1 MAKEGMEVG
10 NHTWN
15 HPDLTKVSSE
25 EIKTEISRTD
35 ELLTKLTGHTTKPLF
50 RFPYGARDANSVA
63 VVNELG
69 YRSIYWTLD
78 SQDSVGQPK
87 SVDYLVNRITGKTNA
102 ELDGA
107 IILMHIGTRTSG
119 EALPIIIEKLQARG
133 FKIVPVSEIIR

>member
-1 MAKEGMEVG
+1 VG

-15 HPDLTKVSSE
+15 HPDLTKISAE
-25 EIKTEISRTD
+25 EIRTEINRTD
-35 ELLTKLTGHTTKPLF
+35 ELLTKLIGHSSKPLF
-50 RFPYGARDANSVA
+50 RFPYGARDANTA
-63 VVNELG
+63 AIVNGLG

-102 ELDGA
+102 ELDGS
-107 IILMHIGTRTSG
+107 IILMHIGNRTSG

-133 FKIVPVSEIIR
+133 FKIVPITEVIR